1 MTALIIIALVLGT
14 GYLVSLRI
22 HPLRRCPVCRSTGRH
37 FGSFYT
43 GSYRRCRACGGTGRK
58 DRLGTKVFF
67 GGTNNTGIYRPR

>member
-1 MTALIIIALVLGT
+1 MTALIIIALILGA

-22 HPLRRCPVCRSTGRH
+22 HPLRRCPACRSTGRH

-67 GGTNNTGIYRPR
+67 GGTNDTGIYGPR